1 MSNNSENR
9 RSGNLPEDKLAEEL
23 RKTDPNLKEN
33 KIVLLTVLNPIYS
46 LNVDVIH
53 RICKTNG
60 KVMKP
65 VDEIRF
71 CANLY

>member
-1 MSNNSENR
+1 M
-9 RSGNLPEDKLAEEL
+9 AEEL

-60 KVMKP
+60 KVIKQLKN
-65 VDEIRF
+65 DQEF
-71 CANLY
+71 

>member
-1 MSNNSENR
+1 MSNNSENW
-9 RSGNLPEDKLAEEL
+9 RSGNLTEDKLAEEL

-33 KIVLLTVLNPIYS
+33 KIILITVLNPIYS

-60 KVMKP
+60 KVIKYIKN
-65 VDEIRF
+65 DQEF
-71 CANLY
+71 

>member
-1 MSNNSENR
+1 MSNNSENW
-9 RSGNLPEDKLAEEL
+9 RSGNLTEDKLAEEL

-60 KVMKP
+60 KVIKQLKN
-65 VDEIRF
+65 DQEF
-71 CANLY
+71 

>member
-9 RSGNLPEDKLAEEL
+9 RSGNLTEDKLAEEL

-33 KIVLLTVLNPIYS
+33 KIILITVLNPIYS
-46 LNVDVIH
+46 LNVDVIQ

-60 KVMKP
+60 KVMKYLKN
-65 VDEIRF
+65 DQEF
-71 CANLY
+71 

>member
-1 MSNNSENR
+1 M
-9 RSGNLPEDKLAEEL
+9 AEEL

-60 KVMKP
+60 KVIKQLKM
-65 VDEIRF
+65 IRNF
-71 CANLY
+71 RL

>member
-1 MSNNSENR
+1 M
-9 RSGNLPEDKLAEEL
+9 AEEL

-53 RICKTNG
+53 RICKSNG

-65 VDEIRF
+65 KLSSILGSDGHLHLLVRTPYFNE
-71 CANLY
+71 NLFS